1 MGEIAGLPYWEVAFD
16 ERGQVNADD
25 ADMLVTG
32 VPALGITELMVFAH
46 GWNNDRAQATSL
58 YRRFFE
64 QVPGLLPAGAGAGVG
79 LGLVGVI
86 WPSKRWADEAIPTA
100 AAGGAAAF
108 AGAADFAGAAGAA
121 GPPGAAG
128 SPPSP
133 PDRDLVEDLKDVFTA
148 PEQRAALDQLA
159 ALLADRPDDPAELR
173 RFQSLMGE
181 LSVGDDARPAEEDD
195 GEAAMVTDDA
205 EVVFGRF
212 ARAVGPGR
220 DEGGAAGFGNPFQR
234 LWNGAKEALR
244 QFTYF
249 EMKKRAGVV
258 GQSGL
263 GPLVG
268 RLAAAAPEVRVHL
281 LGHSFG
287 ARLASFTLAGLPD
300 PGAGAS
306 PVKSLLL
313 IQGAF
318 SHFAFAD
325 ALPEDPGRGGALK
338 GMARRVDGP
347 LAATFST
354 RDLAVGKLYP
364 LASLTSRDDAAAAD
378 DLLYRWGGMGHD
390 GAQAVAAGQVTLGP
404 VGQAYELAAGR
415 FTNFDGNAVIS
426 QGDPPSGAH
435 SDIFHPEVVWAAV
448 SVAGLAKAP

>member
-16 ERGQVNADD
+16 DKGRPNAAD
-25 ADMLVTG
+25 ADTLVAGAPGLG
-32 VPALGITELMVFAH
+32 VTDLMVFAH
-46 GWNNDRAQATSL
+46 GWNNDRGQATSL

-64 QVPGLLPAGAGAGVG
+64 QVPGLLPAGTGAG

-86 WPSKRWADEAIPTA
+86 WPSKRWADEAIPA
-100 AAGGAAAF
+100 AGAGGAAAAF
-108 AGAADFAGAAGAA
+108 DGAAAE
-121 GPPGAAG
+121 
-128 SPPSP
+128 PPSP
-133 PDRDLVEDLKDVFTA
+133 PDRDLVEDLKDVFTG
-148 PEQRAALDQLA
+148 PEQRAALDELA
-159 ALLADRPDDPAELR
+159 TLLTDRPDDPAELR
-173 RFQSLMGE
+173 RFQSAMGR
-181 LSVGDDARPAEEDD
+181 LAVGDDARPAAEDD
-195 GEAAMVTDDA
+195 GEMAMVTDDPEA
-205 EVVFGRF
+205 VFGRF
-212 ARAVGPGR
+212 ARAVPSTGG
-220 DEGGAAGFGNPFQR
+220 EGAAGFGNPFQR

-244 QFTYF
+244 QLTYF

-258 GQSGL
+258 GQAGL

-268 RLAAAAPEVRVHL
+268 RLAAAAPEIRVHL

-325 ALPEDPGRGGALK
+325 ALPDDPGRGGALK

-347 LAATFST
+347 LAATFSSH
-354 RDLAVGKLYP
+354 DLAVGKFYP
-364 LASLTSRDDAAAAD
+364 LASMSSHDDAADASD
-378 DLLYRWGGMGHD
+378 VLFRWGGMGHD
-390 GAQAVAAGQVTLGP
+390 GAQAVAAAGVTLGP
-404 VGQAYELAAGR
+404 VGQAFELPAGR
-415 FTNFDGNAVIS
+415 FTNLDGNAIIS
-426 QGDPPSGAH
+426 QGGPPSGSH
-435 SDIFHPEVVWAAV
+435 SDIFHPEVVWAAI